1 MPRTQ
6 TKALPLRRPLTRIEN
21 PVARLL
27 AIVNAAL
34 TRRRDRALLARLDSH
49 LLRDI
54 GIDLEQ
60 AAQESAKPF
69 WRP

>member
-6 TKALPLRRPLTRIEN
+6 TKALPLRQIEN

-27 AIVNAAL
+27 AAVGAAL

-54 GIDLEQ
+54 GIDPEH